1 MSDPTTTPASVIR
14 AAATLMRTRANAATP
29 GRRRVIAIRDPGW
42 LDYPSRV
49 LTAWTTERGGE
60 ATTGLADCRPNDAPH
75 IAGAD
80 PTVMAL
86 IADQWDATA
95 TRHHEAPGLDAGC
108 CAHCHVGEW
117 PCPDM
122 DDTLTA
128 ARAYLTTDQTGAK

>member
-1 MSDPTTTPASVIR
+1 MTVTETPAATVR
-14 AAATLMRTRANAATP
+14 AAAALMRTRAQAATP

-60 ATTGLADCRPNDAPH
+60 ATTGVADCRPHDAEH

-80 PTVMAL
+80 PAVMTL
-86 IADQWDATA
+86 IADQWDAIA
-95 TRHHEAPGLDAGC
+95 A
-108 CAHCHVGEW
+108 
-117 PCPDM
+117 DM
-122 DDTLTA
+122 DVLHAVERPEGAADWSGQTHAAWTKTLTA